1 MSSPIPADHIS
12 NTNPLLGSG
21 SGALPA
27 AAEAELLELH
37 SKLAFHGRRMFRHEV
52 HNGIFSVAQCSTL
65 LGRLCCRWS
74 IMMMLRSHASSQR
87 AHACALCNRRLIA
100 VLPFAILPHHPR
112 YQVAATAWRL
122 QFADHW
128 QGHEAGGRSGDELRL
143 AVAHL
148 RAMLADEDEIRWRR
162 CGVLGLVS
170 GRGCG
175 HDMTANGIVCMQ

>member
-1 MSSPIPADHIS
+1 MPFWCIRQPLLRRCTVRPSQDVSSPIPADHIS
-12 NTNPLLGSG
+12 NTNPLLGS
-21 SGALPA
+21 APLPA

-37 SKLAFHGRRMFRHEV
+37 SKLAFHGRRLFRHEV
-52 HNGIFSVAQCSTL
+52 RGGRSAVGCCTWCYTL
-65 LGRLCCRWS
+65 
-74 IMMMLRSHASSQR
+74 ASSAMHMQTI
-87 AHACALCNRRLIA
+87 HSCA
-100 VLPFAILPHHPR
+100 PTPR
-112 YQVAATAWRL
+112 SPPSPMQVAATAWRL

-148 RAMLADEDEIRWRR
+148 RAMLGDEDEIRWRR
-162 CGVLGLVS
+162 RGVQGLVS